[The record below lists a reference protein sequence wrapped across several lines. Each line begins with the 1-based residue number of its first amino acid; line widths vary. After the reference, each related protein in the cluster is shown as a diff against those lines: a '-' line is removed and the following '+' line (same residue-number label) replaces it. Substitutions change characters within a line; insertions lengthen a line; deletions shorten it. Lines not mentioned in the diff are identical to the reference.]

1 MKSIRALKT
10 ALGKIRAVFLEGTA
24 VRLVDE
30 KWASP
35 EDVVSGM
42 GAFRKGGRYNAAGS
56 FRAVYLTEDA
66 RVGLTEVGFPISM
79 GGRFRLESAG
89 RVTVVPV
96 RFRLKKVL
104 DLCDYRV
111 RIALGTDL
119 EEIVQPIEPYEA
131 RGEGAPTQVLGR
143 VAWRLGFSAIRY
155 PSRHNIAVCNLV
167 VFPDNLGPPE
177 EYLKPAP
184 LEGKIP

>member
-1 MKSIRALKT
+1 VKSVRALKT

-42 GAFRKGGRYNAAGS
+42 GALLKGGRYNAAGS

-66 RVGLTEVGFPISM
+66 RVGLSEISFPVSA
-79 GGRFRLESAG
+79 GGRFHIKGAG

-131 RGEGAPTQVLGR
+131 RGEDAPTQVLGR
-143 VAWRLGFSAIRY
+143 VAWRLGWSAIRY
-155 PSRHNIAVCNLV
+155 PSRHDTAVSNLV
-167 VFPDNLGPPE
+167 VFPDSLRPPE
-177 EYLKPAP
+177 EYLKPARP
-184 LEGKIP
+184 EGKIP